1 MTSLRE
7 RLDAAKAAPAGKAM
21 PVKAEPVKEA
31 ISAVEAAQSV
41 KPAAGSALGRFR
53 STTPSKP
60 SAEPVTQTITPPK
73 TPEITIEAPIVPAGP
88 SADIAQLRANLD
100 YLAANIDQR
109 ELVGQVVRTIAV
121 QLKSNPVLGEGMVDA
136 DFDLLIRGLR
146 KCYMVAARNK
156 SEKRVA
162 KAVKS
167 ADADEIGDMM
177 KDLGI

>member
-7 RLDAAKAAPAGKAM
+7 RLDAAKATSADKSM
-21 PVKAEPVKEA
+21 PVKAETVKEA
-31 ISAVEAAQSV
+31 IPPTELVQPV
-41 KPAAGSALGRFR
+41 KPAISSALGRFR
-53 STTPSKP
+53 STPPPKPPSV
-60 SAEPVTQTITPPK
+60 PVTQTIMSTK

-146 KCYMVAARNK
+146 KCYIVAARNK

-162 KAVKS
+162 KAAKS

>member
-7 RLDAAKAAPAGKAM
+7 RLDATKAAPTGKAM
-21 PVKAEPVKEA
+21 PVKVEPVKEA
-31 ISAVEAAQSV
+31 IPTVEPTQLV
-41 KPAAGSALGRFR
+41 KPTAGSALGRFR
-53 STTPSKP
+53 STAPVKP
-60 SAEPVTQTITPPK
+60 PVASVTQTITPPK
-73 TPEITIEAPIVPAGP
+73 IQEITIEAPVFPAGP

-146 KCYMVAARNK
+146 KSYMVAARNK

-162 KAVKS
+162 KAAKS